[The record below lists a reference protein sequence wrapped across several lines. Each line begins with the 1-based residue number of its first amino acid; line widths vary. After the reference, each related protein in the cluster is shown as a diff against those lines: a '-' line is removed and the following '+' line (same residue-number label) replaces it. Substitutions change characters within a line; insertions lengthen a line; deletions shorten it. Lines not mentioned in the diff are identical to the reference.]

1 MQKVSFL
8 LPIVLAAALVAGC
21 GGGGGAS
28 LNSEDVAVVGGVHIS
43 KVEYNAL
50 LRQAQQSFKQQ
61 GRPFPKQG
69 TTEYAGIKS
78 QAVTLLV
85 NQAERQAKAESM
97 GIEVTDKQVQDRLDQ
112 IIKQYFQNKQSR
124 YKAQLKKQHLTEAQV
139 RKDIRAQLISEAVIS
154 KVKKDVKVTKDDVH
168 AYSLAHPELSSQPQS
183 RDVRYILVKS
193 KATADSIYNQVK
205 TGGDKAWCRLTEKNA
220 KEQKRPNWRKEVVP
234 THEEVR
240 EGPDLPELRQGDV
253 FQGSDCPRLRQD
265 RVLAAHEEGACAV
278 LRPDAVQ
285 AVVRRRAA
293 RGREAARDDAREA
306 GRTLDQAAAAAA
318 EEERGDDRVG
328 LRDLEGVLLRLED
341 QVPERVHAEPGPLHV
356 DHFDERHDERH
367 DDRLDRWPW
376 RTLSSSSR
384 S

>member
-78 QAVTLLV
+78 QGVTLLV

-154 KVKKDVKVTKDDVH
+154 KVTKDVKVTKDDVH
-168 AYSLAHPELSSQPQS
+168 EYYLAHPELYSQPQS

-205 TGGDKAWCRLTEKNA
+205 TGGDKAWCRLAKKYAKDQSGQNCGKATFSKGQTVPVFDKIAFSTPTKVVHKPFYAPTQSKAWFVVEPRGAVKPRQSTPEKQVSNTIKQTLLQQKKNQSMTDWVASTSKDFCSGDKIKYQVGYKPTPDPCASTTTNA
-220 KEQKRPNWRKEVVP
+220 
-234 THEEVR
+234 TTT
-240 EGPDLPELRQGDV
+240 G
-253 FQGSDCPRLRQD
+253 
-265 RVLAAHEEGACAV
+265 
-278 LRPDAVQ
+278 
-285 AVVRRRAA
+285 
-293 RGREAARDDAREA
+293 
-306 GRTLDQAAAAAA
+306 
-318 EEERGDDRVG
+318 
-328 LRDLEGVLLRLED
+328 
-341 QVPERVHAEPGPLHV
+341 
-356 DHFDERHDERH
+356 
-367 DDRLDRWPW
+367 
-376 RTLSSSSR
+376 
-384 S
+384 